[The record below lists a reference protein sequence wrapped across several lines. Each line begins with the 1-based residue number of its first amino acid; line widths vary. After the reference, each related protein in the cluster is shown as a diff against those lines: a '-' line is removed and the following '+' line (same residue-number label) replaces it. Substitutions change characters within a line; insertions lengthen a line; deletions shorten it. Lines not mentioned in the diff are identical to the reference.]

1 MVRCPQT
8 SSHIRLFIYL
18 FFHRVVSPAGSSL
31 LHSLSRYSR
40 YIGILDCD
48 NKTLRCPAY
57 KGTLLGHVADHR
69 TQIKRGSTYYLH
81 VQSVLTQ
88 LAAKAFLYTFCHHLY
103 LPISTDQD
111 AGSVVLRRTNFLLQL
126 GYTEE
131 ESKIIRFLS
140 ELIKQHYLQGPLKG
154 VSQSY
159 FSFSYTTSYLYKIWI
174 WMCPLFILR
183 SFNSFHILCFPFLA
197 PLPKSGDQEILT
209 VFDFSSLSFSAS
221 VGLTI
226 QFVGRGWPVISVV
239 LNVSDDV

>member
-1 MVRCPQT
+1 MLFLFFF
-8 SSHIRLFIYL
+8 RLFP
-18 FFHRVVSPAGSSL
+18 RVVSPAGSSL

-57 KGTLLGHVADHR
+57 KGTLIGHVADHR

-81 VQSVLTQ
+81 VQSILTQ
-88 LAAKAFLYTFCHHLY
+88 LAAKAFLYTFCHHLH

-111 AGSVVLRRTNFLLQL
+111 ADSVVLRRTNFLLQL

-131 ESKIIRFLS
+131 ESKIIRFLG

-159 FSFSYTTSYLYKIWI
+159 FTFIYTTSYLYKI
-174 WMCPLFILR
+174 
-183 SFNSFHILCFPFLA
+183 
-197 PLPKSGDQEILT
+197 
-209 VFDFSSLSFSAS
+209 
-221 VGLTI
+221 
-226 QFVGRGWPVISVV
+226 
-239 LNVSDDV
+239 